1 MTGSGFLLT
10 VYILNFLVLI
20 IIVCFQRRDP
30 VVSLAW
36 LLGFTAIPVVGFL
49 IFLVFGT
56 GLKRKTAKKY
66 AERWRMNMDLTERMS
81 VEDGKRIINEYKNL
95 PQGSLITYLLNINS
109 SVPTDGNSVEIFTS
123 ADDKFTELLK
133 DIEHAEKSINML
145 YFIIRDDKIGNKVLN
160 ALVKKAKEG
169 VKVRFLYDDIGSLLT
184 KRDIFDELK
193 TAGGAVSAFFPVKL
207 GSYSKIN
214 HRNHRKI
221 VVIDGKIGYIGGI
234 NIGDEYFGKKR
245 LSPWRDTH
253 IKVKGPAVRYIQK
266 AFSLD
271 WMFSTGEDLAR
282 SIAENFPPCEKQS
295 ENKCMQIVCSGP
307 DSKEEEIKCGII
319 KMINSAKK
327 RIYLQTPY
335 FVPDQSF
342 LNAIKTAAQSG
353 VDVRVMIPGIPD
365 KRYVYYSTESYIG
378 ELLEAGIKVYKYNG
392 FLHAKTVCADDEVCT
407 VGTTNIDI
415 RSFQL
420 HFEINAFI
428 YDIPITKRM
437 NEIFENDIKN
447 SREVTAY
454 DYRNRGIMQKMLE
467 GLFRLFSPIM

>member
-1 MTGSGFLLT
+1 
-10 VYILNFLVLI
+10 
-20 IIVCFQRRDP
+20 
-30 VVSLAW
+30 
-36 LLGFTAIPVVGFL
+36 
-49 IFLVFGT
+49 
-56 GLKRKTAKKY
+56 
-66 AERWRMNMDLTERMS
+66 
-81 VEDGKRIINEYKNL
+81 
-95 PQGSLITYLLNINS
+95 
-109 SVPTDGNSVEIFTS
+109 
-123 ADDKFTELLK
+123 
-133 DIEHAEKSINML
+133 
-145 YFIIRDDKIGNKVLN
+145 
-160 ALVKKAKEG
+160 
-169 VKVRFLYDDIGSLLT
+169 
-184 KRDIFDELK
+184 
-193 TAGGAVSAFFPVKL
+193 
-207 GSYSKIN
+207 
-214 HRNHRKI
+214 
-221 VVIDGKIGYIGGI
+221 
-234 NIGDEYFGKKR
+234 
-245 LSPWRDTH
+245 
-253 IKVKGPAVRYIQK
+253 
-266 AFSLD
+266 
-271 WMFSTGEDLAR
+271 
-282 SIAENFPPCEKQS
+282 
-295 ENKCMQIVCSGP
+295 MQIVCSGP